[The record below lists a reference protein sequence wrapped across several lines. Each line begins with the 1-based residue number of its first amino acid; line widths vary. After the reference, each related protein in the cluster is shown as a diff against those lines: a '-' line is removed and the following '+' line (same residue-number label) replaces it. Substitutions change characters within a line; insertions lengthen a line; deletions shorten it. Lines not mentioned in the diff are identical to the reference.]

1 MHFRQG
7 QRLGGA
13 WGGESVTSVSV
24 CCLGPDRAARRCLRT
39 VARHSTPVPLRRLRE
54 HLLRAQPSLP
64 SSDAT
69 TRRPAASGES
79 ASYAAN
85 STKLECPAAARYA
98 HASTASSSGAH
109 SRLLGAHD
117 CSWRAKKKEN
127 TTARSARAE
136 NNSRPPDARAP
147 DPRPRSGLPGRCEA
161 GRCAGG
167 IRAMPPGFRSAHE
180 RFWPVTGI
188 S

>member
-98 HASTASSSGAH
+98 HASTASSSGAL

-127 TTARSARAE
+127 STPRPGAPGRRTIAGRPPLARQTPARAAACLAA
-136 NNSRPPDARAP
+136 ARQAAAP
-147 DPRPRSGLPGRCEA
+147 AASGQCLLAFAAPTNVFG
-161 GRCAGG
+161 
-167 IRAMPPGFRSAHE
+167 P
-180 RFWPVTGI
+180 
-188 S
+188 